1 MNYVL
6 NSVKN
11 RTQGFM
17 LRALIVLCLFF
28 VGSII
33 TAQNPQVKGKSAE
46 HAQEAGSKAN
56 SGVLSFETEEI
67 DYGTVAYNAD
77 GVRTFKFTNTGK
89 EPIVITQVK
98 TSCGCTSP
106 TYSKEPV
113 MAGQTGEI
121 QVKYAT
127 NRVGKFT
134 KTITVISNASEP
146 NKVIKIKG
154 EVLEAEN

>member
-1 MNYVL
+1 MNNTL

-11 RTQGFM
+11 QTQAFAH
-17 LRALIVLCLFF
+17 RALIVISLFF
-28 VGSII
+28 VGSLM
-33 TAQNPQVKGKSAE
+33 TAQNPIVKGKSAE

-56 SGVLSFETEEI
+56 AGVLSFETEEI
-67 DYGTVAYNAD
+67 DYGTIPFNAD
-77 GVRTFKFTNTGK
+77 GVRVFKFTNTGK

-113 MAGQTGEI
+113 MAGETGEI

-134 KTITVISNASEP
+134 KTVTVISNASEP

-154 EVLEAEN
+154 EVLESEN